1 MAATTFMIPAYAIY
15 KDTHLLNL
23 EEIGINVSKIQGYS
37 PRVCWIKRYVVAGQN
52 QVQALL
58 TFEVSSAD
66 QLDPNLLQ
74 GLYLEIGDK
83 GVVIDCIGID
93 NFINAADGIST
104 ITTRYYGNGGIPAF
118 TAPTPTCYTITRIDD
133 ASSFAHS
140 VVAMDY
146 ITQYF
151 GNVYMVSHLTGTSI
165 YKVSSYTPIVPIGSD
180 VIGTC

>member
-1 MAATTFMIPAYAIY
+1 MATTFMIPAYAIY
-15 KDTHLLNL
+15 KDTHLINL

-83 GVVIDCIGID
+83 GVVIDCISID
-93 NFINAADGIST
+93 NFLNAADGISN
-104 ITTRYYGNGGIPAF
+104 ISPRYYGNGGIPAF
-118 TAPTPTCYTITRIDD
+118 TAPTPTCYTITRLDD
-133 ASSFAHS
+133 ASAFAHG
-140 VVAMDY
+140 VVSTDY
-146 ITQYF
+146 VSQYF
-151 GNVYMVSHLTGTSI
+151 GNVSMYSHITGTSI
-165 YKVSSYTPIVPIGSD
+165 YKVQSYTPIVPIGGD

>member
-1 MAATTFMIPAYAIY
+1 MAATTFMISAYAIY

-37 PRVCWIKRYVVAGQN
+37 PRVCWVKRYVVPGQN
-52 QVQALL
+52 QVQSLL
-58 TFEVSSAD
+58 TFEVTSAD

-74 GLYLEIGDK
+74 GLYLEIGEK
-83 GVVIDCIGID
+83 GVVIDCISID
-93 NFINAADGIST
+93 NFIGAADGT
-104 ITTRYYGNGGIPAF
+104 NNITTRYFGNGGIPAF

-140 VVAMDY
+140 VVTMDY
-146 ITQYF
+146 VTQYF
-151 GNVYMVSHLTGTSI
+151 GNVTFYSHITGTSI
-165 YKVSSYTPIVPIGSD
+165 YKVNSYTPIVPIGSD